1 MSRTQVTIVYADD
14 AVGSYTLHRR
24 PVPRRG
30 ILHLLPGQSAEGYGR
45 KITTDLVLKFRGDT
59 REHRVYATCF
69 SNAASHWITHHGRK
83 LWLKTHFQD
92 EILD

>member
-1 MSRTQVTIVYADD
+1 MTQVTIVYADD

-30 ILHLLPGQSAEGYGR
+30 VLQLAPGQNADGYGS
-45 KITTDLVLKFRGDT
+45 KITTDLVLKFRGVDT
-59 REHRVYATCF
+59 RERRVYATCY
-69 SNAASHWITHHGRK
+69 SNAASHFITHHGRK